1 MEEVFAELHNAYT
14 NSAEG
19 QISCMICLISIRY
32 AKEIIESRITLRDL
46 LELSQVPLY
55 YRKEV
60 SIGLNLSKYVDL
72 KPEF

>member
-19 QISCMICLISIRY
+19 QKSCMICLVSIRY

>member
-19 QISCMICLISIRY
+19 QKSCMICLVSIRN
-32 AKEIIESRITLRDL
+32 ARKIVDSEISLRKL
-46 LELSQVPLY
+46 LEYSEVPIH

-60 SIGLNLSKYVDL
+60 SLGLNLSKYV
-72 KPEF
+72 KEK